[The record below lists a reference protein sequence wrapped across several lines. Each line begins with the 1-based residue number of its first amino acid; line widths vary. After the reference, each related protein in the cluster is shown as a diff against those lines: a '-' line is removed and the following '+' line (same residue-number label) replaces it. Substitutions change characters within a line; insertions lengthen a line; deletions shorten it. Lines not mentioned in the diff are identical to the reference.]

1 MTGYHRMRNVVLGLL
16 LAGAVVAGARAT
28 TSTTAPSS
36 LPLESACQA
45 IATEIGNCGCAARFL
60 SKHLGPSQGMV
71 MLKVWAA
78 GEGRL
83 GDTSRAFAAIY
94 REHNA
99 NVVAQATRD
108 FFQVRSDFQLECRP
122 PGAMFQDE
130 EQIIVTSGWWRFY

>member
-1 MTGYHRMRNVVLGLL
+1 
-16 LAGAVVAGARAT
+16 
-28 TSTTAPSS
+28 
-36 LPLESACQA
+36 
-45 IATEIGNCGCAARFL
+45 
-60 SKHLGPSQGMV
+60 MV

-99 NVVAQATRD
+99 SVVAQATRD
-108 FFQVRSDFQLECRP
+108 FFQVRSDFQLACRP

-130 EQIIVTSGWWRFY
+130 EQLIVTSGWWPFY